1 MKKKRERLPHHSFDS
16 SFAREFPIA
25 NKVPALLVIYNIQ
38 TGKYVY
44 VNAAVRR
51 LLGYSP
57 LQLKREGYLFV
68 ASLVHPDDMPRIR
81 EQNAQA
87 LKVANTKPYPKTD
100 EPVVTFEYRMR
111 HKNGKYRWL
120 HSDGTVYDRDE
131 QGKVLHVLNVFVDI
145 TDRKEAELATH
156 AAIHQFQYIADN
168 ASANLL
174 YMDRNGTIVYAN
186 DVTYKRLGYS
196 KAAFYKRK
204 AWQFDIAYTKKEYQ
218 TLFDRAQKEYIAPL
232 ESTIKKKNGQ
242 TIMLETAMNGVMFE
256 KTPYLFCMSHDIS
269 ERKKLEQQ
277 KDEFVA
283 IASHELKTPVTSIK
297 AYTQVLHRR
306 FAKAGNTYAAYMLSK
321 LDTQVT
327 RLTKLIGDLLDVSK
341 VQAGKLALE
350 KERFDIN
357 MVVKDI
363 VEEMQRLTTQ
373 HTIQL
378 DLSEKQRLYGDKERI
393 GQVLTNLL
401 SNAIKYSPDAKEI
414 IVKTEKKYDAFL
426 MYVQDFGVGIPKK
439 HLSNVF
445 DRFFRVGKWG
455 KSNYPGLGLGLYIS
469 FEIIKRHG
477 GSMWVESVEGKGSTF
492 YVSLPLQKKRG

>member
-1 MKKKRERLPHHSFDS
+1 MKKKRERLPHHSFDL

-25 NKVPALLVIYNIQ
+25 NKIPALLVIYNIQ

-57 LQLKREGYLFV
+57 LQLKRKGYPFI
-68 ASLVHPDDMPRIR
+68 ASLVHPDDMPRIM

-100 EPVVTFEYRMR
+100 EIIVTFEYRMR

-120 HSDGTVYDRDE
+120 HSDGTVYDRDNN
-131 QGKVLHVLNVFVDI
+131 GNVLHVLNVSVDI
-145 TDRKEAELATH
+145 TTRKEAELVADS
-156 AAIHQFQYIADN
+156 AIKRFQYIADN
-168 ASANLL
+168 ASAILAYL
-174 YMDRNGTIVYAN
+174 DRKGTIVYAN
-186 DVTYKRLGYS
+186 AISYALLGLS
-196 KAAFYKRK
+196 KEAFYKRK
-204 AWQFDIAYTKKEYQ
+204 AWD
-218 TLFDRAQKEYIAPL
+218 FDRSFTQKQYQAFFDRTQKEHISPF
-232 ESTIKKKNGQ
+232 EVTIKKKNGQ
-242 TIMLETAMNGVMFE
+242 PMVLEVAVNGVIFQD
-256 KTPYLFCMSHDIS
+256 TPYLFCMAHDVS
-269 ERKKLEQQ
+269 ARKKLEQQ

-350 KERFDIN
+350 KEQFDIN

-393 GQVLTNLL
+393 GQVLINLL
-401 SNAIKYSPDAKEI
+401 SNAIKYSPDAQEI

-439 HLSNVF
+439 HLGNVF
-445 DRFFRVGKWG
+445 DRFFRVRKRG